1 MKRID
6 LQLSESSYTILK
18 VFGVILALGFLWLI
32 RDIVIIVL
40 LALVFASAMEPMV
53 DYLAA
58 KKVPRSVSVLGVYV
72 IVVGVIA
79 GLAVLLWPLIVQ
91 QFQVFTANL
100 PNYVQTITTQFPALN
115 VWLGGIDAAQLS
127 QSFFASGVG
136 NEFLLGRA
144 TTVFGGLF
152 GAITVLVISFYL
164 VTTDRGMKRAVR
176 DLVPKPHQDFV
187 AHLIENIQRKMGYWV
202 LGQLVLGV
210 AIFAMTYIALTL
222 LGVEYALFLAILAGL
237 FELMPYIGPFL
248 AAVPAVFVASLQSPG
263 LALVVVVLYIIIQK
277 TEGYILVPKVMQR
290 AIGASPLVVLLSL
303 LIGFRLAGLP
313 GLLLAVPLAGAI
325 IVVIQEFSGRP
336 QPLLEPVAE

>member
-58 KKVPRSVSVLGVYV
+58 KKVPRSVSVLGVYL
-72 IVVGVIA
+72 IVVGVLI
-79 GLAVLLWPLIVQ
+79 GLAVLIWPQIFQ

-100 PNYVQTITTQFPALN
+100 PNYVQSLTAQFPSLK
-115 VWLGGIDAAQLS
+115 VWLGPLDVSKLS
-127 QSFFASGVG
+127 QSFFASGAG

-144 TTVFGGLF
+144 STVFGGLF

-176 DLVPKPHQDFV
+176 DLVPEPHQDFV
-187 AHLIENIQRKMGYWV
+187 AHLIAQIQRKMGYWV

-210 AIFAMTYIALTL
+210 AIFTMTYIALSL

-248 AAVPAVFVASLQSPG
+248 AAVPAVLVASLQSPG
-263 LALVVVVLYIIIQK
+263 LALVVVVLYIVIQK